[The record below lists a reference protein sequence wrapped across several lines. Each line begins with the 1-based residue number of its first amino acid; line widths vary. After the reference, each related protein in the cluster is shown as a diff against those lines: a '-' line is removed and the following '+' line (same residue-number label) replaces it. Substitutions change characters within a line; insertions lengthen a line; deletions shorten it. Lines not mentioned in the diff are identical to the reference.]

1 VKALLRVDDKKELSN
16 PPRVQEKELNF
27 VFKVNI
33 IEGNRNLNI
42 VVLKFGGTSVA
53 DVPQI
58 KKISYKI
65 KSEVDKGNKVIVV
78 VSAMSGV
85 TNNLIELVNNT
96 SELAPYSEYDVVL
109 SSGEQVTA
117 ALLTIALNNLNIKG
131 RSWLGWQVP
140 IITENTYGKA
150 VIEEIK
156 TLNILESF
164 KNNEVAIIS
173 GFQGISSENRITTLG
188 RGGSDTSAVAIAAA
202 FSAERCDIY
211 TDVDGVYTTDPRI
224 VKSAKKLESITYEE
238 MLELA
243 SQGAKVL
250 QTRSVALGMKYG
262 VNLRVLSSFEDLPGT
277 HILKEGS
284 YMEKS
289 EISGIAHSLN
299 EAKVT
304 LSGVPDKPGQ
314 AAQIFSALAD
324 LSINVDMIV
333 QSSSINEGS
342 TDITFTIPETDLKL
356 AERTIK
362 KTQEKIGFKK
372 FISETNVVKISVVGN
387 AMRTQSGVAKTM
399 FETLAKNQ
407 INIHVISTSEIK
419 ISVLISSDYYELAMR
434 SLHSAFGLDA

>member
-1 VKALLRVDDKKELSN
+1 M
-16 PPRVQEKELNF
+16 
-27 VFKVNI
+27 
-33 IEGNRNLNI
+33 NI

-65 KSEVDKGNKVIVV
+65 KSEIDQGNKVIVV

-85 TNNLIELVNNT
+85 TNNLVELVKST
-96 SELAPYSEYDVVL
+96 SELASYSEYDVVL
-109 SSGEQVTA
+109 STGEQVTS
-117 ALLTIALNNLNIKG
+117 ALLTIALNDLSIKG

-140 IITENTYGKA
+140 IMTDNTHSKA
-150 VIEEIK
+150 VINEIK
-156 TLNILESF
+156 TSNILNSF
-164 KNNEVAIIS
+164 KKNDVAIIS
-173 GFQGISSENRITTLG
+173 GFQGLSSENRITTLG

-224 VKSAKKLESITYEE
+224 VKSAKKLDYITYEE

-262 VNLRVLSSFEDLPGT
+262 VNLRVLSSFEDKPGT
-277 HILKEGS
+277 FIMKERDK
-284 YMEKS
+284 MEKS

-299 EAKVT
+299 EAKIT

-314 AAQIFSALAD
+314 AAQIFSSLAEH
-324 LSINVDMIV
+324 SINVDMIV

-342 TDITFTIPETDLKL
+342 TDITFTIPETDLIL
-356 AERTIK
+356 AEKTIRK
-362 KTQEKIGFKK
+362 IQEKIGFKN
-372 FISETNVVKISVVGN
+372 FISETKVVKISVVGN
-387 AMRTQSGVAKTM
+387 AMRTQSGIAKTM
-399 FETLAKNQ
+399 FETLANNQ

>member
-1 VKALLRVDDKKELSN
+1 
-16 PPRVQEKELNF
+16 
-27 VFKVNI
+27 
-33 IEGNRNLNI
+33 

-65 KSEVDKGNKVIVV
+65 KSEVDEGNKVIVV

-324 LSINVDMIV
+324 YSINVDMIV

-372 FISETNVVKISVVGN
+372 FISETNVVKISIVGN

>member
-1 VKALLRVDDKKELSN
+1 MK
-16 PPRVQEKELNF
+16 
-27 VFKVNI
+27 
-33 IEGNRNLNI
+33 I

-58 KKISYKI
+58 KKISHKI

-85 TNNLIELVNNT
+85 TNNLVELVKNT
-96 SELAPYSEYDVVL
+96 SELASYSEYDVVL
-109 SSGEQVTA
+109 SSGEQVTS
-117 ALLTIALNNLNIKG
+117 ALLTIALNDLNIKG

-140 IITENTYGKA
+140 IITDNTHSKA
-150 VIEEIK
+150 VIDKIK
-156 TLNILESF
+156 TSNILNSF
-164 KNNEVAIIS
+164 KKNDIAIVS
-173 GFQGISSENRITTLG
+173 GFQGLSSENRITTLG
-188 RGGSDTSAVAIAAA
+188 RGGSDTTAVAIAAA
-202 FSAERCDIY
+202 FNALRCDIY

-224 VKSAKKLESITYEE
+224 VKSAKKLDYITYEE

-262 VNLRVLSSFEDLPGT
+262 VNLRVLSSFEDKPGT
-277 HILKEGS
+277 FILKERGN
-284 YMEKS
+284 MEKS

-299 EAKVT
+299 EAKIT

-314 AAQIFSALAD
+314 AAQIFSSLAEH
-324 LSINVDMIV
+324 SINVDMIV

-342 TDITFTIPETDLKL
+342 TDITFTIPETDLIL
-356 AERTIK
+356 AEKIINK
-362 KTQEKIGFKK
+362 IQEKIGFKN
-372 FISETNVVKISVVGN
+372 FISETKVVKISVIGN
-387 AMRTQSGVAKTM
+387 AMRTQSGIAKTM

-434 SLHSAFGLDA
+434 SLHSAFGLDAYVIK

>member
-1 VKALLRVDDKKELSN
+1 M
-16 PPRVQEKELNF
+16 
-27 VFKVNI
+27 
-33 IEGNRNLNI
+33 NI

-65 KSEVDKGNKVIVV
+65 KSEIDQGNKVIVV

-85 TNNLIELVNNT
+85 TNNLVELVKST
-96 SELAPYSEYDVVL
+96 SELASYSEYDVVL
-109 SSGEQVTA
+109 STGEQVTS
-117 ALLTIALNNLNIKG
+117 ALLTIALDDLSIKG

-140 IITENTYGKA
+140 IMTDNTHSKA
-150 VIEEIK
+150 VINEIK
-156 TLNILESF
+156 TSNILNSF
-164 KNNEVAIIS
+164 KKNDVAIIS
-173 GFQGISSENRITTLG
+173 GFQGLSSENRITTLG
-188 RGGSDTSAVAIAAA
+188 RGGSDTTAVAIAAA
-202 FSAERCDIY
+202 FNAERCDIY

-224 VKSAKKLESITYEE
+224 VKSAKKLDYITYEE

-262 VNLRVLSSFEDLPGT
+262 VNLRVLSSFEDKPGT
-277 HILKEGS
+277 FIMKERDN
-284 YMEKS
+284 MEKS

-299 EAKVT
+299 EAKIT

-314 AAQIFSALAD
+314 AAQIFSSLAEH
-324 LSINVDMIV
+324 SINVDMIV

-342 TDITFTIPETDLKL
+342 TDITFTIPETDLIL
-356 AERTIK
+356 AEKTIK
-362 KTQEKIGFKK
+362 KIQEKIGFKN
-372 FISETNVVKISVVGN
+372 FISETKVVKISVVGN
-387 AMRTQSGVAKTM
+387 AMRTQSGIAKTM
-399 FETLAKNQ
+399 FETLANNQ

>member
-1 VKALLRVDDKKELSN
+1 M
-16 PPRVQEKELNF
+16 
-27 VFKVNI
+27 
-33 IEGNRNLNI
+33 NI

-65 KSEVDKGNKVIVV
+65 KSEVDQGNKVIVV

-85 TNNLIELVNNT
+85 TNNLVELVKST
-96 SELAPYSEYDVVL
+96 SELASYSEYDVVL
-109 SSGEQVTA
+109 STGEQVTS
-117 ALLTIALNNLNIKG
+117 ALLTIALNDLSIKG

-140 IITENTYGKA
+140 IMTDNTHSKA
-150 VIEEIK
+150 VIDEIK
-156 TLNILESF
+156 TSNILNSF
-164 KNNEVAIIS
+164 KKNDVAIIS
-173 GFQGISSENRITTLG
+173 GFQGLSSENRITTLG
-188 RGGSDTSAVAIAAA
+188 RGGSDTTAVAIAAA
-202 FSAERCDIY
+202 FGAERCDIY

-224 VKSAKKLESITYEE
+224 VKSAKKLDYITYEE

-262 VNLRVLSSFEDLPGT
+262 VNLRVLSSFEDKPGT
-277 HILKEGS
+277 FIMKERDN
-284 YMEKS
+284 MEKS

-299 EAKVT
+299 EAKIT

-314 AAQIFSALAD
+314 AAQIFSSLAEH
-324 LSINVDMIV
+324 SINVDMIV

-342 TDITFTIPETDLKL
+342 TDITFTIPETDLIL
-356 AERTIK
+356 AEKTIK
-362 KTQEKIGFKK
+362 KIQEKIGFKN
-372 FISETNVVKISVVGN
+372 FISETKVVKISVVGN
-387 AMRTQSGVAKTM
+387 AMRTQSGIAKTM
-399 FETLAKNQ
+399 FETLANNQ

>member
-1 VKALLRVDDKKELSN
+1 M
-16 PPRVQEKELNF
+16 
-27 VFKVNI
+27 
-33 IEGNRNLNI
+33 
-42 VVLKFGGTSVA
+42 VLKFGGTSVA

-65 KSEVDKGNKVIVV
+65 KSEVDEGNKVIVV
-78 VSAMSGV
+78 VSAMSGA

-173 GFQGISSENRITTLG
+173 GFQGISPENRITTLG

-299 EAKVT
+299 EAKIT

-324 LSINVDMIV
+324 HSINVDMIV

>member
-1 VKALLRVDDKKELSN
+1 M
-16 PPRVQEKELNF
+16 
-27 VFKVNI
+27 
-33 IEGNRNLNI
+33 
-42 VVLKFGGTSVA
+42 VLKFGGTSVA

-65 KSEVDKGNKVIVV
+65 KSEVDEGNKVIVV

-324 LSINVDMIV
+324 HSINVDMIV

-362 KTQEKIGFKK
+362 KIQEKIGFKK
-372 FISETNVVKISVVGN
+372 FTSETNVVKISVVGN

>member
-1 VKALLRVDDKKELSN
+1 MK
-16 PPRVQEKELNF
+16 
-27 VFKVNI
+27 
-33 IEGNRNLNI
+33 I

-53 DVPQI
+53 DIPQI
-58 KKISYKI
+58 KKISHKI

-85 TNNLIELVNNT
+85 TNNLVELVKNT
-96 SELAPYSEYDVVL
+96 SELASYSEYDVVL
-109 SSGEQVTA
+109 SSGEQVTS
-117 ALLTIALNNLNIKG
+117 ALLTIALNDLNIKG

-140 IITENTYGKA
+140 IITDNTHSKA
-150 VIEEIK
+150 VIDKIK
-156 TLNILESF
+156 TSNILNSF
-164 KNNEVAIIS
+164 KKNDIAIVS
-173 GFQGISSENRITTLG
+173 GFQGLSSENRITTLG
-188 RGGSDTSAVAIAAA
+188 RGGSDTTAVAIAAA
-202 FSAERCDIY
+202 FNALRCDIY

-224 VKSAKKLESITYEE
+224 VKSAKKLDYITYEE

-262 VNLRVLSSFEDLPGT
+262 VNLRVLSSFEDKPGT
-277 HILKEGS
+277 FILKERGN
-284 YMEKS
+284 MEKS

-299 EAKVT
+299 EAKIT

-314 AAQIFSALAD
+314 AAQIFSSLAEH
-324 LSINVDMIV
+324 SINVDMIV

-342 TDITFTIPETDLKL
+342 TDITFTIPETDLIL
-356 AERTIK
+356 AEKITNKI
-362 KTQEKIGFKK
+362 QEKIGFKN
-372 FISETNVVKISVVGN
+372 FISETKVVKISVIGN
-387 AMRTQSGVAKTM
+387 AMRTQSGIAKTM

-434 SLHSAFGLDA
+434 SLHSAFGLDANVIK